1 MTAVTVLAAA
11 LSQHAHA
18 YVLADPAQDKSLPNA
33 LLFESANAVC
43 LLDGGADVRAVAP
56 HLIRIDAANYLHAG
70 AWLDQYA
77 ANVPCATLLIS
88 TMPLA
93 AMAAHLSAFV
103 DVVLPDRTVMA
114 LAFWDPSILA
124 VLSGARGD
132 GTQHVRG
139 SVLTAEQ
146 KQAFLAPVL
155 EWWYWDRAGHL
166 QSIDWDANSIGD
178 ASALIQ
184 PPMQFDQNQ
193 VDELVEASVP
203 DGILYYIRL
212 NMPGLLLRIPDSAQ
226 YAFVRSQ
233 ILNAR
238 QYGLEGTGD
247 LVNYCCVALAYGDAF
262 NTLPEVAVLLEQVKT
277 KVLTFDDLMKNFPPN
292 IPTVEVTHS

>member
-70 AWLDQYA
+70 AWLDQHA

-103 DVVLPDRTVMA
+103 DVVLGFVTPGWFVTRVLDAAAVQTGVAKILTDNYGVDGVADVHCPSGVRVTPGTTFTCDA
-114 LAFWDPSILA
+114 AIDGDPVKVPI
-124 VLSGARGD
+124 RITD
-132 GTQHVRG
+132 GKG
-139 SVLTAEQ
+139 G
-146 KQAFLAPVL
+146 
-155 EWWYWDRAGHL
+155 Y
-166 QSIDWDANSIGD
+166 
-178 ASALIQ
+178 
-184 PPMQFDQNQ
+184 
-193 VDELVEASVP
+193 
-203 DGILYYIRL
+203 
-212 NMPGLLLRIPDSAQ
+212 
-226 YAFVRSQ
+226 
-233 ILNAR
+233 
-238 QYGLEGTGD
+238 
-247 LVNYCCVALAYGDAF
+247 
-262 NTLPEVAVLLEQVKT
+262 EVGR
-277 KVLTFDDLMKNFPPN
+277 
-292 IPTVEVTHS
+292 PT